1 MTGSK
6 LTIQYSVGP
15 LGQAEAA
22 WPLEWLETRIAMK
35 RASHAYGTN
44 PVKHLETRSRGAS
57 VRGNK
62 ESCNMARRNNA
73 VCWTPREEGR
83 DSTSWTLPSVPFASA
98 AFNLCHL
105 SLE

>member
-1 MTGSK
+1 M
-6 LTIQYSVGP
+6 LGP

-73 VCWTPREEGR
+73 VCWTPREEGLR
-83 DSTSWTLPSVPFASA
+83 LHILDSALCPFASA